1 MAMAILNVSLSLQ
14 YIQFRL
20 VLLKGIKMS
29 VFVLVSKGLNGQHMP
44 LKQFKIPY
52 SNVSLVITHP
62 LCEIYKK

>member
-29 VFVLVSKGLNGQHMP
+29 VFVLVSKGLNGTWDLTQIGG
-44 LKQFKIPY
+44 KDVDCI
-52 SNVSLVITHP
+52 SR
-62 LCEIYKK
+62 E